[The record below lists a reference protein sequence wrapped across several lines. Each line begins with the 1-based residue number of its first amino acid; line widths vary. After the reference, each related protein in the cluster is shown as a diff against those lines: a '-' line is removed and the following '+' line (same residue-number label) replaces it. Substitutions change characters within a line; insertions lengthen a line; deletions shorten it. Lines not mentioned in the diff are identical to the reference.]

1 MQNRFTDYITHVGSA
16 IAIFYFIF
24 TWQFRGT
31 GASGFSPVGFRASV
45 LSLAGT
51 LVFWG
56 LVKLSRE
63 LFNRRHSLVP
73 FGTGAETLSLKQLN
87 EGSDIAIKVR

>member
-1 MQNRFTDYITHVGSA
+1 MQNRFMDYITHVGSA
-16 IAIFYFIF
+16 MAIFYLIF
-24 TWQFRGT
+24 HVQFSGT
-31 GASGFSPVGFRASV
+31 GATVYSLITIRASIFSV
-45 LSLAGT
+45 AAT

-63 LFNRRHSLVP
+63 LFNRRHLL
-73 FGTGAETLSLKQLN
+73 TLRELN

>member
-1 MQNRFTDYITHVGSA
+1 MQNRFMDYITHVGSA
-16 IAIFYFIF
+16 IAIFYSIF
-24 TWQFRGT
+24 AWQFRGT
-31 GASGFSPVGFRASV
+31 GASGLSLVGLRASV
-45 LSLAGT
+45 LALAGT

-63 LFNRRHSLVP
+63 LFNRRHSLAL
-73 FGTGAETLSLKQLN
+73 FGAGSDALSLKQLN